1 MKQIPFVE
9 MEPHYDHKRKIQ
21 AKHVMRKKVVT
32 VRSVEKASYIIKIL
46 ENCHH
51 NGFPV
56 TDQSDHGFKGI
67 ILRSTMITLLNEQLG
82 FKYESDK
89 SDPYKSVI
97 NYLKNCHGD

>member
-1 MKQIPFVE
+1 
-9 MEPHYDHKRKIQ
+9 
-21 AKHVMRKKVVT
+21 MRKKVVT
-32 VRSVEKASYIIKIL
+32 VRSVEKASHIIKIL

-67 ILRSTMITLLNEQLG
+67 ILRSTLITLLNEQLG
-82 FKYESDK
+82 FNYDCDN

-97 NYLKNCHGD
+97 N